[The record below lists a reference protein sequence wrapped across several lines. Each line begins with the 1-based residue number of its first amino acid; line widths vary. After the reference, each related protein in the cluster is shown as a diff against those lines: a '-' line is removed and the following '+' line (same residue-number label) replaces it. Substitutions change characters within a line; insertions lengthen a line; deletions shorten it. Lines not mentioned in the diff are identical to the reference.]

1 MADMIEPEELDAAL
15 ARIRNLE
22 IVMADMVD
30 AEELEAA
37 EARATEMEAR
47 AAALEVE
54 ADRLRARVR
63 ALEAEMAGMSY
74 DDGEDLAVAPVEPR
88 KGGTFKRRS
97 GQFTMRKFDFA
108 AVKAKAAPVK
118 AFKRSGTF
126 SLRRMKFS
134 PKAATSALREEGGEE
149 RGRARGVQ
157 LRTEKTWVQA
167 YSRYVHEAQAVFRR
181 AEGCGLRAIHV
192 QALGNFHPAQ
202 V

>member
-15 ARIRNLE
+15 ARIRSLE

-97 GQFTMRKFDFA
+97 GQFIMRKFDFA
-108 AVKAKAAPVK
+108 AVKRDGSE

-134 PKAATSALREEGGEE
+134 LKAAATGRSREEGGEE
-149 RGRARGVQ
+149 RKSPWCSTWNR
-157 LRTEKTWVQA
+157 KTWVQA
-167 YSRYVHEAQAVFRR
+167 YSRYVHEAQAFFESRR
-181 AEGCGLRAIHV
+181 LWPPSIHV